1 MKNFCM
7 AGEEGFKELSAVD
20 PEAENLL
27 QQAMEEV
34 GKVTV
39 ASQPKLR
46 PKISS
51 SRPWKRWVMSGLP
64 ASRNYGRK
72 SPPAGH
78 GRGG

>member
-1 MKNFCM
+1 M

-46 PKISS
+46 PHIPCGEYERRQWADNV
-51 SRPWKRWVMSGLP
+51 RPSL
-64 ASRNYGRK
+64 SIY
-72 SPPAGH
+72 
-78 GRGG
+78 

>member
-1 MKNFCM
+1 M

-46 PKISS
+46 PHIPCEECEI
-51 SRPWKRWVMSGLP
+51 RRRVNNL
-64 ASRNYGRK
+64 
-72 SPPAGH
+72 
-78 GRGG
+78 